1 MSEIEEIKKESWF
14 KKLFW
19 PIFLSIGLSSLIFT
33 IIFILGLI
41 GFLSLFSDEPLELEP
56 NTILHLK
63 LDGPIREVSNTELD
77 PMTFSFNAQIGL
89 SDILYGLDQAS
100 KDKNVKGLFIDIGD
114 IDCGMATAEE
124 LRQGIDKFKKSG
136 KFVLAYNSGEYVSQK
151 AYYISSVAN
160 ETYAFPNSVF
170 EWKGLGGE
178 VVFLKGLL
186 DKLDVELEVIRG
198 TDNDFKS
205 AVEPYFR
212 KSMSDSSRVQVE
224 RYLNS
229 IWSVYLSEVSTSR
242 KVRKDSLAEYAE
254 SLLVRNAKDAMS
266 LKLIDGIKYRD
277 EIEDILMKKT
287 RVKEV
292 KDLVFFDFNKYCKK
306 IFIENQELANVAEPD
321 IAVIIAEG
329 DISVDGSG
337 MSSTEICKYF
347 SEVRNNNDIKAVVFR
362 VNSPGGSALA
372 SEEIWREVALTN
384 MSKPVVVSM
393 GDLAASG
400 GYYVST
406 AASRIFA
413 NSSTISGSIG
423 VFGVIP
429 YTGKMFENKLGIEFD
444 YASTNSHSVFS
455 LNKKLSDE
463 ELQITQEEVDNIY
476 QLFLKR
482 VADGRGMKV
491 EEVHKIARGR
501 VWTGEDALENG
512 LVDEIGGLNEAIT
525 YTKKKIGSK
534 RGELI
539 YYPKVKE
546 NKLESFIEMIEEE
559 EEGASLKSNS
569 ILNHPYL
576 KEIGIT
582 VQKIEAL
589 KGIQMRLPYD
599 VKIN

>member
-124 LRQGIDKFKKSG
+124 LRQGIAKFKKSG

-277 EIEDILMKKT
+277 EIENILMKKT

-559 EEGASLKSNS
+559 EGASLKSNS

>member
-1 MSEIEEIKKESWF
+1 MSEMEEVKKESWF

-19 PIFLSIGLSSLIFT
+19 PIFFSIGLSSLIFAVV
-33 IIFILGLI
+33 FILGLI

-77 PMTFSFNAQIGL
+77 PMTFSLNAQIGL
-89 SDILYGLDQAS
+89 SDILYGLDQAA

-124 LRQGIDKFKKSG
+124 LRKGIAKFKKSG

-178 VVFLKGLL
+178 VIFLKGLL

-229 IWSVYLSEVSTSR
+229 IWSVYLSEVSNSR
-242 KVRKDSLAEYAE
+242 KISSDSLSEYAE
-254 SLLVRNAKDAMS
+254 SLRVRNATDAMA
-266 LKLIDGIKYRD
+266 LKLIDGTKYRD
-277 EIEDILMKKT
+277 EIERILMKKT
-287 RVKEV
+287 KAKEV
-292 KDLVFFDFNKYCKK
+292 KDLVFFEFNKYCKK
-306 IFIENQELANVAEPD
+306 IFIENQELADVSEPD
-321 IAVIIAEG
+321 IAVIVAEG

-337 MSSTEICKYF
+337 MSSSKICKYF
-347 SEVRNNNDIKAVVFR
+347 SEARNNSDIKAVVFR

-372 SEEIWREVALTN
+372 SEEIWREVSLTN
-384 MSKPVVVSM
+384 KTKPVVVSM

-413 NSSTISGSIG
+413 NPSTITGSIG

-429 YTGKMFENKLGIEFD
+429 YTGKMFENNLGIEFD
-444 YASTNSHSVFS
+444 YASTNSHAVFS

-463 ELQITQEEVDNIY
+463 ELKITQEEVDDIY
-476 QLFLKR
+476 QLFLRR
-482 VADGRGMKV
+482 VGEGREMKV
-491 EEVHKIARGR
+491 EDVHKIARGR
-501 VWTGEDALENG
+501 VWTGEDALVNG
-512 LVDEIGGLNEAIT
+512 LIDELGGLNEAIA

-534 RGELI
+534 GDLI
-539 YYPKVKE
+539 LYFPKVKA
-546 NKLESFIEMIEEE
+546 NKLESFIEMIDEEE
-559 EEGASLKSNS
+559 SASLKSNS
-569 ILNHPYL
+569 IFSHPYIQ
-576 KEIGIT
+576 EIGFT
-582 VQKIEAL
+582 VQKIESL

-599 VKIN
+599 VKID

>member
-124 LRQGIDKFKKSG
+124 LRQGIAKFKKSG

-559 EEGASLKSNS
+559 EEVPA
-569 ILNHPYL
+569 
-576 KEIGIT
+576 
-582 VQKIEAL
+582 
-589 KGIQMRLPYD
+589 
-599 VKIN
+599 

>member
-124 LRQGIDKFKKSG
+124 LRQGIAKFKKSG

-277 EIEDILMKKT
+277 EIENILMKKT

-337 MSSTEICKYF
+337 ISSTEICKYF

-559 EEGASLKSNS
+559 EGASLKSNS

>member
-89 SDILYGLDQAS
+89 SDILYGLDQAA

-124 LRQGIDKFKKSG
+124 LRQGIAKFKKSG

-559 EEGASLKSNS
+559 EGANLKSNS

>member
-124 LRQGIDKFKKSG
+124 LRQGIAKFKKSG

-242 KVRKDSLAEYAE
+242 KVSKDSLAEYAE

-559 EEGASLKSNS
+559 EGANLKSNS

>member
-124 LRQGIDKFKKSG
+124 LRQGIAKFKKSG

-576 KEIGIT
+576 REIGIT

>member
-124 LRQGIDKFKKSG
+124 LRQGIAKFKKSG

-277 EIEDILMKKT
+277 EIENILMKKT

-569 ILNHPYL
+569 ILNHRYL

>member
-124 LRQGIDKFKKSG
+124 LRQGIAKFKKSG

-277 EIEDILMKKT
+277 EIENILMKKT

-546 NKLESFIEMIEEE
+546 NKESFIEMIEEE

>member
-124 LRQGIDKFKKSG
+124 LRQGIAKFKKSG

-559 EEGASLKSNS
+559 ERCQLKKQFNSESPISKGNWNNRSKDRSPQRHSNA
-569 ILNHPYL
+569 P
-576 KEIGIT
+576 
-582 VQKIEAL
+582 AL
-589 KGIQMRLPYD
+589 
-599 VKIN
+599 

>member
-124 LRQGIDKFKKSG
+124 LRQGIAKFKKSG

-569 ILNHPYL
+569 MNHPYL

>member
-124 LRQGIDKFKKSG
+124 LRQGIAKFKKSG

-559 EEGASLKSNS
+559 EGASLKSNS

>member
-124 LRQGIDKFKKSG
+124 LRQGIAKFKKSG

-559 EEGASLKSNS
+559 EGANLKSNS
-569 ILNHPYL
+569 FLNHPYL

>member
-1 MSEIEEIKKESWF
+1 
-14 KKLFW
+14 
-19 PIFLSIGLSSLIFT
+19 
-33 IIFILGLI
+33 
-41 GFLSLFSDEPLELEP
+41 
-56 NTILHLK
+56 
-63 LDGPIREVSNTELD
+63 
-77 PMTFSFNAQIGL
+77 
-89 SDILYGLDQAS
+89 
-100 KDKNVKGLFIDIGD
+100 
-114 IDCGMATAEE
+114 
-124 LRQGIDKFKKSG
+124 
-136 KFVLAYNSGEYVSQK
+136 
-151 AYYISSVAN
+151 
-160 ETYAFPNSVF
+160 
-170 EWKGLGGE
+170 
-178 VVFLKGLL
+178 
-186 DKLDVELEVIRG
+186 
-198 TDNDFKS
+198 
-205 AVEPYFR
+205 
-212 KSMSDSSRVQVE
+212 
-224 RYLNS
+224 
-229 IWSVYLSEVSTSR
+229 
-242 KVRKDSLAEYAE
+242 
-254 SLLVRNAKDAMS
+254 
-266 LKLIDGIKYRD
+266 
-277 EIEDILMKKT
+277 MKKT

>member
-124 LRQGIDKFKKSG
+124 LRQGIAKFKKSG

-277 EIEDILMKKT
+277 EIENILMKKT

-337 MSSTEICKYF
+337 ISSTEICKYF

-569 ILNHPYL
+569 ILNHRYL

-582 VQKIEAL
+582 VQKLEAL

>member
-124 LRQGIDKFKKSG
+124 LRQGIAKFKKSG

-337 MSSTEICKYF
+337 ISSTEICKYF

-569 ILNHPYL
+569 ILNHRYL

-582 VQKIEAL
+582 VQKLEAL

>member
-124 LRQGIDKFKKSG
+124 LRQGIAKFKKSG

-482 VADGRGMKV
+482 VANGRGMKV

-559 EEGASLKSNS
+559 EEGANLKSNS

>member
-124 LRQGIDKFKKSG
+124 LRQGIAKFKKSG

-277 EIEDILMKKT
+277 EIENILMKKT
-287 RVKEV
+287 RVKVV

-559 EEGASLKSNS
+559 EGANLKSNS

>member
-124 LRQGIDKFKKSG
+124 LRQGIAKFKKSG

-242 KVRKDSLAEYAE
+242 KVSKDSLAEYAE

-277 EIEDILMKKT
+277 EIENILMKKT
-287 RVKEV
+287 RVKVV

-559 EEGASLKSNS
+559 EGANLKSNS

>member
-124 LRQGIDKFKKSG
+124 LRQGIAKFKKSG

-277 EIEDILMKKT
+277 EIENILMKKT

-559 EEGASLKSNS
+559 EGANLKSNS

>member
-124 LRQGIDKFKKSG
+124 LRQGIAKFKKSG

-287 RVKEV
+287 RVKVV

-559 EEGASLKSNS
+559 EGANLKSNS

>member
-124 LRQGIDKFKKSG
+124 LRQGIAKFKKSG

-186 DKLDVELEVIRG
+186 DKLDVELEVIRA

-559 EEGASLKSNS
+559 EGANLKSNS
-569 ILNHPYL
+569 FLNHPYL

>member
-124 LRQGIDKFKKSG
+124 LRQGIAKFKKSG

-559 EEGASLKSNS
+559 EGANLKSNS

>member
-89 SDILYGLDQAS
+89 SDILYGLDQAA

-124 LRQGIDKFKKSG
+124 LRQGIAKFKKSG

-242 KVRKDSLAEYAE
+242 KVSKDSLAEYAE

-277 EIEDILMKKT
+277 EIENILMKKT
-287 RVKEV
+287 RVKVV

-534 RGELI
+534 MGELI

-546 NKLESFIEMIEEE
+546 NKLESFIEMIEE

>member
-89 SDILYGLDQAS
+89 SDILYGLDQAA

-559 EEGASLKSNS
+559 EGANLKSNS
-569 ILNHPYL
+569 FLNHPYL

>member
-124 LRQGIDKFKKSG
+124 LRQGIAKFKKSG

-277 EIEDILMKKT
+277 EIENILMKKT

-559 EEGASLKSNS
+559 KKVPA
-569 ILNHPYL
+569 
-576 KEIGIT
+576 
-582 VQKIEAL
+582 
-589 KGIQMRLPYD
+589 
-599 VKIN
+599 

>member
-124 LRQGIDKFKKSG
+124 LRQGIAKFKKSG

-277 EIEDILMKKT
+277 EIENILMKKT

-512 LVDEIGGLNEAIT
+512 LVDEIGGMNEAIT

-569 ILNHPYL
+569 ILNHRYL

>member
-77 PMTFSFNAQIGL
+77 PMTFSFNAQLGL

-124 LRQGIDKFKKSG
+124 LRQGIAKFKKSG

>member
-124 LRQGIDKFKKSG
+124 LRQGIAKFKKSG

>member
-89 SDILYGLDQAS
+89 SDILYGLDQAA

-124 LRQGIDKFKKSG
+124 LRQGIAKFKKSG

-242 KVRKDSLAEYAE
+242 KVSKDSLAEYAE

>member
-124 LRQGIDKFKKSG
+124 LRQGIAKFKKSG

-277 EIEDILMKKT
+277 EIENILMKKT

-512 LVDEIGGLNEAIT
+512 LVDEIGGMNEAIT

>member
-124 LRQGIDKFKKSG
+124 LRQGIAKFKKSG

-559 EEGASLKSNS
+559 EGANFKSNS

>member
-89 SDILYGLDQAS
+89 SDILYGLDQAA

-124 LRQGIDKFKKSG
+124 LRQGIAKFKKSG

-569 ILNHPYL
+569 ILNHRYL

-582 VQKIEAL
+582 VQKLEAL

>member
-19 PIFLSIGLSSLIFT
+19 PIFLSIGLSSLIFG

-77 PMTFSFNAQIGL
+77 PMTFSLNAQIGL
-89 SDILYGLDQAS
+89 SDILYGLDQAA

-124 LRQGIDKFKKSG
+124 LRQGIAKFKKSG

-229 IWSVYLSEVSTSR
+229 IWSVYLSEVSKSR
-242 KVRKDSLAEYAE
+242 KISRDSLSEYAE
-254 SLLVRNAKDAMS
+254 FLSVRNAKDAMS
-266 LKLIDGIKYRD
+266 LKLIDGTKYRD
-277 EIEDILMKKT
+277 EIENILMKKT
-287 RVKEV
+287 KVKEV
-292 KDLVFFDFNKYCKK
+292 KDLVFFEFNKYCKK
-306 IFIENQELANVAEPD
+306 IFIENQELVDVSEPD
-321 IAVIIAEG
+321 IAVIVAEG

-347 SEVRNNNDIKAVVFR
+347 SDVRNNKDIKAVVFR

-384 MSKPVVVSM
+384 KTKPVVVSM

-413 NSSTISGSIG
+413 NPSTISGSIG

-482 VADGRGMKV
+482 VADGRGMTV

-501 VWTGEDALENG
+501 VWTGEDALEKG
-512 LVDEIGGLNEAIT
+512 LVDELGGLNEAIT
-525 YTKKKIGSK
+525 YTIKKIGSN
-534 RGELI
+534 GGDLI

-546 NKLESFIEMIEEE
+546 NKLESFIEMIDEEE
-559 EEGASLKSNS
+559 SAGLKSNS

-576 KEIGIT
+576 KEIGVT

>member
-124 LRQGIDKFKKSG
+124 LRQGIAKFKKSG

-559 EEGASLKSNS
+559 EGASLKSNS

-576 KEIGIT
+576 REIGIT

>member
-124 LRQGIDKFKKSG
+124 LRQGIAKFKKSG

-277 EIEDILMKKT
+277 EIENILMKKT

-569 ILNHPYL
+569 ILNHRYL

-582 VQKIEAL
+582 VQKIEV